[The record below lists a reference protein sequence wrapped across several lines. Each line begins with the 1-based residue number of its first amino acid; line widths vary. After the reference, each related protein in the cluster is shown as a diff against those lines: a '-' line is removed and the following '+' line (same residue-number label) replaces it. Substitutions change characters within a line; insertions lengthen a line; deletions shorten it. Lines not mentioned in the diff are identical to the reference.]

1 MAEDTAA
8 RTSDRDPTRLSEA
21 ECERL
26 FDRLFP
32 GGLAGRD
39 VLLEVAPGGWAKSP
53 LVRVFHPT
61 LEQTFAELLD
71 FHESLERLR
80 LRRSGEVPKPPPTLE
95 DARAN
100 WKSLSKPVYPESEC
114 AELVG
119 MCVWD
124 IFSDNHDVLG
134 ADGRLVDLGSFRT
147 AAEFIAGRMSRD
159 LRHSPYDYLDFYL
172 GPALVRRR
180 ADLSP
185 VYRTLFRRMRA
196 LGLDW
201 IYCFPRLRLVTI
213 RDPAEDDVPIE
224 KYDPSD
230 SIRREEERRRE
241 AEDFAKLEA
250 DLEEAHLEAVREAR
264 RSKPPPI
271 VRSYRDEYGRLPRG
285 WPPEA

>member
-1 MAEDTAA
+1 
-8 RTSDRDPTRLSEA
+8 
-21 ECERL
+21 
-26 FDRLFP
+26 
-32 GGLAGRD
+32 
-39 VLLEVAPGGWAKSP
+39 
-53 LVRVFHPT
+53 VRVFHPT
-61 LEQTFAELLD
+61 LEQSFAELID
-71 FHESLERLR
+71 FRENIECLR

-95 DARAN
+95 DARAS
-100 WKSLSKPVYPESEC
+100 WHSLSKPVHPEREC

-124 IFSDNHDVLG
+124 IFSNNHDVLG
-134 ADGRLVDLGSFRT
+134 ADGRLVDLGSFR
-147 AAEFIAGRMSRD
+147 AAAGFIAGRMSRD
-159 LRHSPYDYLDFYL
+159 IRDSRYDYLDFYL

-201 IYCFPRLRLVTI
+201 IYCFPRLRLVTL

-230 SIRREEERRRE
+230 SIRREEERHGAADE
-241 AEDFAKLEA
+241 IAKLEA
-250 DLEEAHLEAVREAR
+250 DLEEAHLEAVREAQ
-264 RSKPPPI
+264 RSDPPPI